1 MNRTRCTAGLV
12 YTKIVFTILEATS
25 CQAQNSHSYKHA
37 HSRSSGLHTYTVLSI
52 RKNIHIHTHWH
63 RRRCSN
69 RLSTVCAFMNFV
81 FELWLWHTGILCAYD
96 ALVRMCN
103 ASCYSTMDNNHHSLF
118 FSVYFVCLE
127 IMNLPIRQTNI
138 RRTRKYTHARIN
150 YIDFPFWSALLSVF
164 LHTRIHLQ
172 LFSMF

>member
-69 RLSTVCAFMNFV
+69 HLSTVCAFMNFV
-81 FELWLWHTGILCAYD
+81 FELWHTGILCAYD

-103 ASCYSTMDNNHHSLF
+103 ASCYSTMDNNHHNSF
-118 FSVYFVCLE
+118 FLSYISCVLKSWICPYAKL
-127 IMNLPIRQTNI
+127 NI